1 MDLFQALVYTRTSV
15 GGVDADGA
23 VAAVLVSGA
32 LPLVARVTLRRR
44 LKQQGANKWSWNKE
58 KKLLSHFWMLVFFDV
73 ILRVLSLSKEEGMDA
88 NVYCKSIYS
97 IIDKGKDRMH
107 TILFTFFT

>member
-1 MDLFQALVYTRTSV
+1 MRTSV

-44 LKQQGANKWSWNKE
+44 LHQQRANK
-58 KKLLSHFWMLVFFDV
+58 
-73 ILRVLSLSKEEGMDA
+73 
-88 NVYCKSIYS
+88 
-97 IIDKGKDRMH
+97 
-107 TILFTFFT
+107 